1 MLLVFRLVCLS
12 LSADVDSEEGEV
24 TVTVCLEALAA
35 LVLMVTAADWGL
47 IGVLSSLV
55 GVEIVVFSFFS
66 IVLLGVDLSQDLP
79 AQVLLGG
86 CVLRLERR
94 VGDGKLG
101 WDGGAPEESGTDTRV
116 FVLII

>member
-1 MLLVFRLVCLS
+1 VLRVFRLVVCLS
-12 LSADVDSEEGEV
+12 PSAVTVSDEGEV
-24 TVTVCLEALAA
+24 TIIVCLEALAA
-35 LVLMVTAADWGL
+35 LVLIVTAVDCGL
-47 IGVLSSLV
+47 RGVLSSLV

-79 AQVLLGG
+79 AHVLLGG

-101 WDGGAPEESGTDTRV
+101 
-116 FVLII
+116 